1 MRRFSVT
8 GVISFALPA
17 FVVTALSGA
26 SQTPLAAYHDLS
38 VMARW
43 PLGKMQVRGA
53 MGQSG
58 SFALVEL
65 PAGGRTTAHHHT
77 QEQIV
82 LGVRGSMDVSLG
94 GATHRLGSSGA
105 ALVPSDVE
113 HFSINGGS
121 ETATFIE
128 FQPMVRRDWFPP
140 HPKIASSAGPT
151 AVPVPS
157 DARVVDDFAL
167 SSQGWRVERNG
178 TRSKVLGGKTMQ
190 LTFWD
195 LSADTASADLRPQRG
210 ERFLYVVEGHLHV
223 AIGLNAREI
232 GREMLVVVSESAED
246 IRLTSVKRGRTVVA
260 VFETAGR

>member
-94 GATHRLGSSGA
+94 GASHVHRISTDGPPRLVSA
-105 ALVPSDVE
+105 APEDCVV
-113 HFSINGGS
+113 G
-121 ETATFIE
+121 
-128 FQPMVRRDWFPP
+128 RP
-140 HPKIASSAGPT
+140 HGC
-151 AVPVPS
+151 
-157 DARVVDDFAL
+157 AR
-167 SSQGWRVERNG
+167 
-178 TRSKVLGGKTMQ
+178 
-190 LTFWD
+190 
-195 LSADTASADLRPQRG
+195 P
-210 ERFLYVVEGHLHV
+210 
-223 AIGLNAREI
+223 I
-232 GREMLVVVSESAED
+232 GRT
-246 IRLTSVKRGRTVVA
+246 RRR
-260 VFETAGR
+260 